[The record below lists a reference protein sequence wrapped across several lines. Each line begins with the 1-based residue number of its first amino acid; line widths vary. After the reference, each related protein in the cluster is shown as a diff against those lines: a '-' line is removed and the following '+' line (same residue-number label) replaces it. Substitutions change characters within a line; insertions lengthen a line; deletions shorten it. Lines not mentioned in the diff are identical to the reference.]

1 MDNKNITQ
9 DMLPEKYRPLGMW
22 AYFGYTILFSIP
34 LLGFIFLIIYSFSD
48 KNINRRNF
56 ARSYFC
62 VFILM
67 VIIYVICMILAVA
80 GIITGGILGGGG
92 GGGSFHIHARHLVL
106 IHCRGQRRKGDNTG
120 TEQSTSNSG
129 MQ

>member
-92 GGGSFHIHARHLVL
+92 GGGS
-106 IHCRGQRRKGDNTG
+106 GDMTASLLR
-120 TEQSTSNSG
+120 TVF
-129 MQ
+129 

>member
-22 AYFGYTILFSIP
+22 TYFGYTILFSIP
-34 LLGFIFLIIYSFSD
+34 LVGFIFLIIYAFSD

-56 ARSYFC
+56 ASSYFC

-67 VIIYVICMILAVA
+67 VIIYIVLVILAVA

-92 GGGSFHIHARHLVL
+92 GDMTASLLRTVL
-106 IHCRGQRRKGDNTG
+106 
-120 TEQSTSNSG
+120 
-129 MQ
+129 

>member
-67 VIIYVICMILAVA
+67 VIIYVICMILFELFYVLVHYLIFEFQINYMCNVLMNQKK
-80 GIITGGILGGGG
+80 II
-92 GGGSFHIHARHLVL
+92 HLKIYFL
-106 IHCRGQRRKGDNTG
+106 T
-120 TEQSTSNSG
+120 
-129 MQ
+129 